1 MQQVTIGDAVVPLDQ
16 LELEDGDLV
25 MDALVLCRVQRLDGG
40 EETISSASSE
50 GMSPLLRI
58 GLLEAGRDIHRFS
71 PDD

>member
-1 MQQVTIGDAVVPLDQ
+1 MQQVTIGDAVVSLEQ

-50 GMSPLLRI
+50 GMSSLLRI
-58 GLLEAGRDIHRFS
+58 GLLEAGRDVHRFT